1 MARQILIIIRPP
13 AGDDDG
19 LPRPQVPQGL
29 LDGQADAA
37 VAQHQSL
44 FSSDGKIPGH
54 IAKAV
59 VIRIIAIPAVG
70 AAHQGIDAADA
81 RRCRRQGLA
90 IRDHR
95 FFIRDRDVHPG

>member
-37 VAQHQSL
+37 VAQHQRL
-44 FSSDGKIPGH
+44 FSGDGKIPGH

-59 VIRIIAIPAVG
+59 VIRVIAIPAIG
-70 AAHQGIDAADA
+70 AAHQGWETAA
-81 RRCRRQGLA
+81 LNSS
-90 IRDHR
+90 
-95 FFIRDRDVHPG
+95 